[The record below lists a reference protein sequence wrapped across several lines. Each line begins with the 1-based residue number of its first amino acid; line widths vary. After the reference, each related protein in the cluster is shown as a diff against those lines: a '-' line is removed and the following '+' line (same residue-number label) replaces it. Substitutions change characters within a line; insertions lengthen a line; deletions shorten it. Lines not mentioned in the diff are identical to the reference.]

1 MLNQTQFLELF
12 HQRTGASAGFVLMVA
27 HVSRKD
33 SSQLQRGVLAFWPC
47 SAFQRKPVWVRGPGG
62 RTLRDNIKQPRELQL
77 WKELWSCIL
86 SEFPLIPVFL
96 FPCSPLLAANWLFF
110 RTVSVHSFPQ
120 CFLFFFFYLPHP
132 PFRTSP
138 PISHLVFLIFPL
150 SSFIPAS
157 LFLST
162 SFSMLLISGKKQ
174 TKTTGRRKLHF
185 FLSTRVVYF
194 VLIFSRAKWFN
205 SHTLIE
211 LWREMSFSDIGSLRK
226 QESAA
231 LTRLPTQITPSYLV
245 SLDGCWVQRRCS
257 PPFTGCWGHRD

>member
-62 RTLRDNIKQPRELQL
+62 RTLRDNIKWPRELQL

-96 FPCSPLLAANWLFF
+96 FPCSPLLAANRLFF

-120 CFLFFFFYLPHP
+120 RFLFFFFYLPHP

-138 PISHLVFLIFPL
+138 PLPSPGKSPGFPHLSPEFFHPCIPFSLHILLHAAHLWEEANKNYREKETPFLL
-150 SSFIPAS
+150 
-157 LFLST
+157 
-162 SFSMLLISGKKQ
+162 
-174 TKTTGRRKLHF
+174 
-185 FLSTRVVYF
+185 
-194 VLIFSRAKWFN
+194 
-205 SHTLIE
+205 
-211 LWREMSFSDIGSLRK
+211 
-226 QESAA
+226 
-231 LTRLPTQITPSYLV
+231 
-245 SLDGCWVQRRCS
+245 
-257 PPFTGCWGHRD
+257 

>member
-12 HQRTGASAGFVLMVA
+12 HQRTGVSAGFALMLV
-27 HVSRKD
+27 HISRKD
-33 SSQLQRGVLAFWPC
+33 SSQLQRGALAFWPC
-47 SAFQRKPVWVRGPGG
+47 SDFHPVWVRGPGG
-62 RTLRDNIKQPRELQL
+62 RTLRDNIKRPRELQL

-96 FPCSPLLAANWLFF
+96 FPCSSLLAANWLFF
-110 RTVSVHSFPQ
+110 RSVSVHSFPQ
-120 CFLFFFFYLPHP
+120 RFLFFFFYLPHP

-138 PISHLVFLIFPL
+138 PPPPVSHLVFLIFPL

-185 FLSTRVVYF
+185 FCEGNFISSVSPELFILCLFSPGRSDS
-194 VLIFSRAKWFN
+194 IFTSWLNYEEKW
-205 SHTLIE
+205 
-211 LWREMSFSDIGSLRK
+211 
-226 QESAA
+226 
-231 LTRLPTQITPSYLV
+231 V
-245 SLDGCWVQRRCS
+245 SLMLVHWESKRALFWHAF
-257 PPFTGCWGHRD
+257 PPK